1 MARSKLHDNISVTPI
16 DAPEEKHDGEKS
28 GEGHVASQKFES
40 ETIKA

>member
-1 MARSKLHDNISVTPI
+1 MARLKLRNDISVMPM

-28 GEGHVASQKFES
+28 GEGHLASQKFKS